1 MLEGFLD
8 FAETAALSLR
18 EKDYERFGFADA
30 EPYFE
35 ERIRISYRTLRRYLS
50 LVEGLERV
58 KALGGQKDAALCR
71 QHLVALGVHKASV
84 LAPVLG
90 REEMWSAWTARAQAM
105 SEAALQEAVSV
116 ALGHQPRGSLGL
128 PGEGFLAFLL
138 TRIPPERREQ
148 VEWVFREMGKFGDP
162 ANPWNAVAVFLQ
174 LVNFGETDLAA
185 HGVYRPE
192 ATSV

>member
-8 FAETAALSLR
+8 FAETATVSLR

-58 KALGGQKDAALCR
+58 KALGGQKDATQCR
-71 QHLVALGVHKASV
+71 QQLVDLGVHKASV

-90 REEMWSAWTARAQAM
+90 RLDLVWSAWMERAQAM

-116 ALGHQPRGSLGL
+116 ALGHQARGSLGL
-128 PGEGFLAFLL
+128 PGEMFLSSLL

-162 ANPWNAVAVFLQ
+162 SNPWNAVAVFLQ

-185 HGVYRPE
+185 HGIYRKE
-192 ATSV
+192 TS